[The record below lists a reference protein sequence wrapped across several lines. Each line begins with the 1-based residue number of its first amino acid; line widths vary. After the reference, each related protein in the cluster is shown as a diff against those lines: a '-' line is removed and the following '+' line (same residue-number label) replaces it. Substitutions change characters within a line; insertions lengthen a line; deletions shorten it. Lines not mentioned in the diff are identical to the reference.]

1 MYAVAFATDPARRD
15 RVAVTVVFAVNG
27 ALFSSLFA
35 RLPAIK
41 ADLGLSDGELGLL
54 LLLAAV
60 GLLAAQLVA
69 GGAITRAGAPRVMQA
84 SAPLYCAAV
93 VLAALAP
100 APLWLAAA
108 LFVLGA
114 ANGMLDVAMNAEG
127 AAVERRLGRPAM
139 SSFHA
144 AFSFGALGGAGIGA
158 LAAAAG
164 VAPLPHLTLVA
175 IVGGCIAL
183 AAIARLA
190 LEAPQAPETGPLIAM
205 PTRALAA
212 LGGLAFCVLLAEG
225 SVADW
230 SAIYLREGLG
240 ATQAAAAA
248 GLAIF
253 SLTMGIGRL
262 AGDRLVA
269 AFGPRGVATTGLLLA
284 TAGLGVVAAAEA
296 PIVAVV
302 GFALVGVGLS
312 TVFPLVVSAA
322 ARRPELSPGPAI
334 AAVASAG
341 YAGFLVGPPTIGL
354 LAELLELRAAL
365 LLPAA
370 LCAGALLLAGTLA
383 GRPASGREPG

>member
-1 MYAVAFATDPARRD
+1 MYAVAFANDPARRD

-27 ALFSSLFA
+27 AMFSSLFA

-69 GGAITRAGAPRVMQA
+69 GGAIERAGAPRVMRA
-84 SAPLYCAAV
+84 SAPLYCAAIA
-93 VLAALAP
+93 LAALAP
-100 APLWLAAA
+100 APLWLAAV

-144 AFSFGALGGAGIGA
+144 AFSFGALGGAGLGA

-164 VAPLPHLTLVA
+164 VAPLSHLTLVA
-175 IVGGCIAL
+175 IAGGCVVL
-183 AAIARLA
+183 AAIGRLP
-190 LEAPQAPETGPLIAM
+190 LEAPRAPEAGPLIAM

-248 GLAIF
+248 GLAVF
-253 SLTMGIGRL
+253 SLTMGVGRL

-269 AFGPRGVATTGLLLA
+269 AFGPRAVATTGLLLA

-296 PIVAVV
+296 PIAAVA

-322 ARRPELSPGPAI
+322 ARRPDLPPGPAI
-334 AAVASAG
+334 AAVVSAG

-354 LAELLELRAAL
+354 LAELLKLRAAL

-370 LCAGALLLAGTLA
+370 LCAGALVLAGTLA
-383 GRPASGREPG
+383 GRGR